1 MTTDL
6 KILKSLVFTYETTLI
21 DIPTF
26 ERKDREIKRYIARLN
41 SGPRVVQSN
50 FSHPVLQSF
59 QQHNIH
65 NLGALIGLMDMTINN
80 NMMNMSINNNMVDM
94 SINNNMVDMSINNNA
109 MNMYMNI
116 VQGAR
121 EDVAVTL
128 DTKQINQFT
137 VKKYSECDNLED
149 DTCAICQVKYEP
161 DDQLTILPCNG
172 HHRYH
177 TPCIE
182 EWLSKFSKKCPS
194 CRQNLDDTA
203 VI

>member
-26 ERKDREIKRYIARLN
+26 ERKERELKRYIARLN
-41 SGPRVVQSN
+41 SGPRRVS
-50 FSHPVLQSF
+50 SDLPHPMIQHF
-59 QQHNIH
+59 QQRNIH
-65 NLGALIGLMDMTINN
+65 NLGALIGLMDLTMNN
-80 NMMNMSINNNMVDM
+80 NMMNM
-94 SINNNMVDMSINNNA
+94 
-109 MNMYMNI
+109 YMNF
-116 VQGAR
+116 VQGAQ
-121 EDVAVTL
+121 EDVPVTL
-128 DTKQINQFT
+128 DTKKINQFT
-137 VKKYSECDNLED
+137 TKKYSECDNLED

-177 TPCIE
+177 TACIE

-194 CRQNLDDTA
+194 CRQNLDDLM
-203 VI
+203 VE